1 MPSLVGSAPTAA
13 VCPDDRGRKAS
24 SNPPAAR
31 TSGQLTLFVVDPR
44 PLAGAEGSA
53 HPAWAQEPGRQ
64 AVPASR
70 DGQIELFAHPVM
82 LARELEVALG
92 RGRFEEAAGLRRLL
106 SEAYGPSRDTVDLG
120 FLERL
125 GGLVW
130 QRQPGEALAIWTGI
144 DGQLRERPH
153 LRARLR
159 EGVFKRL
166 LESHRAEAL
175 VTARPECL
183 PSLVAVLGSCVA
195 TTPEG
200 GRRCARDLV
209 RDALLDGRGLE
220 SLDFKED
227 AALADLLAEN
237 LPPRWLVCLGLVRRL
252 WSTPPPDEADIEALR
267 SPPAETQSDEAAAL
281 GFWQC
286 LRVSESADCP
296 EDLLHEA
303 RRRMKRL
310 RPELHGLY
318 LRRAGGRVG

>member
-1 MPSLVGSAPTAA
+1 MP
-13 VCPDDRGRKAS
+13 
-24 SNPPAAR
+24 
-31 TSGQLTLFVVDPR
+31 SGQLTLFSVDPR
-44 PLAGAEGSA
+44 PLAGAEGS
-53 HPAWAQEPGRQ
+53 HTVQEAAGQ
-64 AVPASR
+64 AVPASDDR
-70 DGQIELFAHPVM
+70 QVELFAHPVV

-106 SEAYGPSRDTVDLG
+106 DEAYGPSRDTVALS
-120 FLERL
+120 FLERFDGL
-125 GGLVW
+125 GW
-130 QRQPGEALAIWTGI
+130 QRQPGEALVVWTEI

-159 EGVFKRL
+159 EGVFRRL

-183 PSLVAVLGSCVA
+183 PALAAVLGSGVV
-195 TTPEG
+195 TPPEE
-200 GRRCARDLV
+200 GRRRARELV
-209 RDALLDGRGLE
+209 RDALLDDRGLE
-220 SLDFKED
+220 SLDFEED

-237 LPPRWLVCLGLVRRL
+237 LPPRWLASLGLVRRL
-252 WSTPPPDEADIEALR
+252 WSTPPPDEADVEALR
-267 SPPAETQSDEAAAL
+267 SLPAETRSDEAAAL

-286 LRVSESADCP
+286 LRVSESADSS

-318 LRRAGGRVG
+318 MRRAGARVG

>member
-1 MPSLVGSAPTAA
+1 MP
-13 VCPDDRGRKAS
+13 
-24 SNPPAAR
+24 
-31 TSGQLTLFVVDPR
+31 SGQLTLFSLDPR
-44 PLAGAEGSA
+44 PLAGAEGS
-53 HPAWAQEPGRQ
+53 HTVQEAAGQ
-64 AVPASR
+64 AVPAPDDR
-70 DGQIELFAHPVM
+70 QVELFAHPVV
-82 LARELEVALG
+82 LARELEVALD
-92 RGRFEEAAGLRRLL
+92 RGRFEEAEGLRRLL
-106 SEAYGPSRDTVDLG
+106 GEVYGPSRDTVALG

-130 QRQPGEALAIWTGI
+130 PRQPGEALAAWTEI

-159 EGVFKRL
+159 EGVFRRL

-183 PSLVAVLGSCVA
+183 PALAAVLGSGVA

-200 GRRCARDLV
+200 GRRRARELV

-220 SLDFKED
+220 SLDFEED
-227 AALADLLAEN
+227 PALADLLAEN
-237 LPPRWLVCLGLVRRL
+237 LPPRWLACLGLVRRL
-252 WSTPPPDEADIEALR
+252 WSTPLPDEADIEALR
-267 SPPAETQSDEAAAL
+267 SPPAETRSDEAAAL

-318 LRRAGGRVG
+318 MRRAGARVG